1 MRKEIRKR
9 IEKNLMTEQDRSI
22 LEKRRLKNIANILE
36 IRRGERKA
44 KPYHIEVS
52 RSKEEQFDLNV
63 FALRGYPKASRRGG
77 SK

>member
-1 MRKEIRKR
+1 MNSEERAV
-9 IEKNLMTEQDRSI
+9 
-22 LEKRRLKNIANILE
+22 LESRRLKNIANILE

-63 FALRGYPKASRRGG
+63 STLKGYPKASREGG